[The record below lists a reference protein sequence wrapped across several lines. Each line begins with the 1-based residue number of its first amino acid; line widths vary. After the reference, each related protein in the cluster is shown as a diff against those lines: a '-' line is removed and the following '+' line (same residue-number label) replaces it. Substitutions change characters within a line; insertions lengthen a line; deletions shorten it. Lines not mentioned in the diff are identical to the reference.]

1 MLFFPLPSINIAAKP
16 SPETPLVA
24 GDFLAVGF
32 VESTVM
38 EQPDGGCHVTHTVA
52 KTIQRSAGQNIQ
64 AHKRELHKLANSNG
78 GSQAKAEGS
87 FQLRAL
93 LRAHSL
99 GELGEG
105 GGGSPTKKSPPS

>member
-32 VESTVM
+32 IESTVM

-52 KTIQRSAGQNIQ
+52 KTIQRTAGQNIQ
-64 AHKRELHKLANSNG
+64 AHKRELHKLG
-78 GSQAKAEGS
+78 K
-87 FQLRAL
+87 LKRWVP
-93 LRAHSL
+93 
-99 GELGEG
+99 GEG
-105 GGGSPTKKSPPS
+105 RGLVSAARTAACALVG